1 MSGKFATETDEIV
14 YDMSLSACDAECGDI
29 QFGDGWHGL
38 LTFNDGEAATV
49 AASLGEDTMYA
60 GAIIREDGQ
69 GFVDVDY
76 YEDAATLASAWAEIE
91 DTTDDDGE

>member
-1 MSGKFATETDEIV
+1 MPGKFATETDAIV
-14 YDMSLSACDAECGDI
+14 WEMSLNACDAECGDV

-38 LTFNDGEAATV
+38 LTFNDGESATV
-49 AASLGEDTMYA
+49 AASLGEDTLYA

-76 YEDAATLASAWAEIE
+76 YEDAAALASAWADVEA
-91 DTTDDDGE
+91 TTDDGGE

>member
-1 MSGKFATETDEIV
+1 MSGKFATETDAIV
-14 YDMSLSACDAECGDI
+14 WDMSLSACDAECGDA
-29 QFGDGWHGL
+29 QYGDGWHGL

-60 GAIIREDGQ
+60 GAIIREDSQ

-76 YEDAATLASAWAEIE
+76 YEEAATLASAWADVEAA
-91 DTTDDDGE
+91 TNDDGE